1 MCPLTVIYSY
11 LILPKKMSAI
21 VCIRC
26 VSVKCDK
33 SSVFSSS
40 SASFLAR
47 IKVSVKSLMLSEN
60 YSFINEY

>member
-1 MCPLTVIYSY
+1 